1 MTFPLALAAL
11 PPSMLPDRSS
21 LGGGHAVLLSYPP
34 IGLQTVDHPLLE
46 QPLGRGR
53 MLPKCLDKPIA
64 AVIADPVVDNRFL
77 HARRFHDL
85 RTNQVAV
92 SVAAHVAT
100 HTTAPRRL
108 IATVYLA
115 S

>member
-1 MTFPLALAAL
+1 
-11 PPSMLPDRSS
+11 
-21 LGGGHAVLLSYPP
+21 
-34 IGLQTVDHPLLE
+34 
-46 QPLGRGR
+46 

-64 AVIADPVVDNRFL
+64 AVIADPVVDNRSL
-77 HARRFHDL
+77 HGRRFHDL

-100 HTTAPRRL
+100 HTTAPCRF

-115 S
+115 RQGHELCQLKASEIDFPVARESNLV